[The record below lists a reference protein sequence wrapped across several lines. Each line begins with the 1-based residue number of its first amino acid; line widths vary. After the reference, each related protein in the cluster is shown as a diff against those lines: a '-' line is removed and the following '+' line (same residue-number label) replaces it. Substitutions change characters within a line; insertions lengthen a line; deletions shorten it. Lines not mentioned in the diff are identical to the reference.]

1 MNTLSNQFN
10 MLISQYQDT
19 YKKLI
24 NTINSNNNSFTYVP
38 NSAYVGGT
46 NINSI
51 QNSSV
56 NDCMVSC
63 NSTETCSGAT
73 FNQNQNTCI
82 LSSGNGNIINSSNN
96 TAIVKEALI
105 YSYQLQNINNQLI
118 DINNSI
124 MKLSNKSANDYNE
137 KQQQSSSKGE
147 ILQKNYNTLEQ
158 ERFQIEELIRQYETL
173 NSAQENEEIIIT
185 SNYYK
190 YIIYLVIVVFLLIL
204 LVRINTMNEQRGG
217 GNFLKNSPFL
227 FLLLACIIIFNSII
241 KK

>member
-51 QNSSV
+51 QNSSI

-73 FNQNQNTCI
+73 FNQTQNTCI

-96 TAIVKEALI
+96 TAIVKEALN
-105 YSYQLQNINNQLI
+105 YSYQ
-118 DINNSI
+118 
-124 MKLSNKSANDYNE
+124 
-137 KQQQSSSKGE
+137 
-147 ILQKNYNTLEQ
+147 
-158 ERFQIEELIRQYETL
+158 
-173 NSAQENEEIIIT
+173 
-185 SNYYK
+185 
-190 YIIYLVIVVFLLIL
+190 
-204 LVRINTMNEQRGG
+204 
-217 GNFLKNSPFL
+217 
-227 FLLLACIIIFNSII
+227 
-241 KK
+241 

>member
-1 MNTLSNQFN
+1 

-51 QNSSV
+51 QNSSI

-73 FNQNQNTCI
+73 FNQTQNTCT

-118 DINNSI
+118 DTNNSI
-124 MKLSNKSANDYNE
+124 MKLSNNNMNNYNE

-147 ILQKNYNTLEQ
+147 ILK
-158 ERFQIEELIRQYETL
+158 RFPL
-173 NSAQENEEIIIT
+173 
-185 SNYYK
+185 
-190 YIIYLVIVVFLLIL
+190 F
-204 LVRINTMNEQRGG
+204 
-217 GNFLKNSPFL
+217 SP
-227 FLLLACIIIFNSII
+227 AKPNKHS
-241 KK
+241 KT

>member
-1 MNTLSNQFN
+1 MNALSTQFN

-38 NSAYVGGT
+38 NSAYVGGA

-63 NSTETCSGAT
+63 NSAETCSGAT
-73 FNQNQNTCI
+73 FNQKQNTCI

-124 MKLSNKSANDYNE
+124 MNLSNKSTNEYNE

-173 NSAQENEEIIIT
+173 NSAQENEAIIIT

-204 LVRINTMNEQRGG
+204 LVRINTMNQQRGG
-217 GNFLKNSPFL
+217 GNFFKNSPLL
-227 FLLLACIIIFNSII
+227 FLLLACIIIFNAII